1 MSDFG
6 LAALNDT
13 EGAWY
18 TILCIACGFGYFA
31 KVPVAKAVSEMPQFQ
46 SADRA

>member
-13 EGAWY
+13 EGAGY
-18 TILCIACGFGYFA
+18 TILCVACGLGYFT
-31 KVPVAKAVSEMPQFQ
+31 KIPTAKAVSEMPQFQ